1 MPACK
6 APVFKGVV
14 TPPSGGNIIV
24 VIIQT
29 VVLGMVGAAVC
40 VFIGLFI
47 LITWL
52 FWALLSPFS
61 AAANCKRKQAMFRL
75 RHCVFGNSD
84 PNINL

>member
-1 MPACK
+1 VPPCK
-6 APVFKGVV
+6 APVFNGVV
-14 TPPSGGNIIV
+14 TPPSGGNIIA

-29 VVLGMVGAAVC
+29 IVLGFVGAAVC

-47 LITWL
+47 LIAWL

-61 AAANCKRKQAMFRL
+61 AAAACKRKQAMFRL

-84 PNINL
+84 PNITL